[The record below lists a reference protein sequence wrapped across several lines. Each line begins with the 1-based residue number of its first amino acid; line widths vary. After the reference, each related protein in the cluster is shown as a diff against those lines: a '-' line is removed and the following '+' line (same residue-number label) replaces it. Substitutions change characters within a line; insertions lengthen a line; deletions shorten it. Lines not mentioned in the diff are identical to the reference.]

1 MDALASADDI
11 EVNGSLTGM
20 PMISLRPG
28 VSLRGGSLRFGAK
41 GIRLSSDN
49 RIEDVTVIVPD
60 WELAIFNDT
69 AVSSL
74 GRIRLT
80 NVRSTGQVLLLADSA
95 VRSGHVD
102 VDGLV
107 VASADVRGRS
117 ERQHGFGVDALQGAF
132 TLWNRQPDAA
142 VRITATLTGI
152 SAGSAESPIR
162 GSGVFLAGHGS
173 WSGQGDGGTMHADL
187 LSTGQIVT
195 DGGIEPGTPDLISAG
210 VYVVSGAEVET
221 VINDGPV
228 TTLGANDMV
237 LDNWGKVGSWTAR
250 APLTSHG
257 PSGIGFVNFGELERL
272 DVQAPVTTH
281 GPGARGFNLYDG
293 TLTSARFQSI
303 TTYAGGAVGIQV
315 SKELPRLD
323 ITDSVTTFGSHGT
336 SLVRGQQTQLSA
348 IAVSVL
354 AAGRIGQLTAGGS
367 LSTHGDQVVTLEVAG
382 TIEALK
388 VQQGITA
395 AGVASDAVRLAGEI
409 QGLDEVTV
417 TAAHG
422 QAIVPIT
429 PGQFLPAPLVAL
441 RPGDNL
447 AAAGAAARSRSAAR
461 AAVGEGE
468 DRAEGGAAGPVR
480 LGGDRGDAVADA
492 VQPPRQ
498 ATLGH
503 SREHPRPLR
512 HRPDPGDWATGPCIP
527 SRERHLYVPH
537 HRNRRYRLRRIGHRH
552 GGRRSRSSGH
562 RAQPRASRRA
572 RPRRELRP
580 GRRHGRGG
588 AVIGHLRCGRRG
600 GRALAAWSARRL
612 FSRRV
617 PHDRASRRRRGG
629 PAVRRRRLLVAA
641 SGSRGP
647 ALRGGPQPR
656 SRRVPR

>member
-1 MDALASADDI
+1 MTTARVSSVAELMDALASADDI

-74 GRIRLT
+74 GHIRLT
-80 NVRSTGQVLLLADSA
+80 NVRSTGQVLLLADGA

-107 VASADVRGRS
+107 VASADVRGRT
-117 ERQHGFGVDALQGAF
+117 ERPHGFGVDALQGAF

-173 WSGQGDGGTMHADL
+173 WSGQGDGGKMHADL

-250 APLTSHG
+250 APLTSRG

-272 DVQAPVTTH
+272 DVQAPVTTY
-281 GPGARGFNLYDG
+281 GPGARGFNVYDG
-293 TLTSARFQSI
+293 SLASARFQSI
-303 TTYAGGAVGIQV
+303 TTYADGAVGIQV
-315 SKELPRLD
+315 SKELPLLD
-323 ITDSVTTFGSHGT
+323 ITDSVTTFGSSGT
-336 SLVRGQQTQLSA
+336 SLVRGEQTELCA
-348 IAVSVL
+348 VAVSVL
-354 AAGRIGQLTAGGS
+354 AGGRIGRLTAGGS
-367 LSTHGDQVVTLEVAG
+367 LSTRGDQVVTLEVAG
-382 TIEALK
+382 TIGALK

-409 QGLDEVTV
+409 QGLDEVIV

-447 AAAGAAARSRSAAR
+447 AAAAAALSRSAAR
-461 AAVGEGE
+461 AA
-468 DRAEGGAAGPVR
+468 
-480 LGGDRGDAVADA
+480 
-492 VQPPRQ
+492 
-498 ATLGH
+498 
-503 SREHPRPLR
+503 
-512 HRPDPGDWATGPCIP
+512 
-527 SRERHLYVPH
+527 
-537 HRNRRYRLRRIGHRH
+537 RY
-552 GGRRSRSSGH
+552 
-562 RAQPRASRRA
+562 
-572 RPRRELRP
+572 
-580 GRRHGRGG
+580 
-588 AVIGHLRCGRRG
+588 
-600 GRALAAWSARRL
+600 
-612 FSRRV
+612 
-617 PHDRASRRRRGG
+617 
-629 PAVRRRRLLVAA
+629 
-641 SGSRGP
+641 
-647 ALRGGPQPR
+647 
-656 SRRVPR
+656 